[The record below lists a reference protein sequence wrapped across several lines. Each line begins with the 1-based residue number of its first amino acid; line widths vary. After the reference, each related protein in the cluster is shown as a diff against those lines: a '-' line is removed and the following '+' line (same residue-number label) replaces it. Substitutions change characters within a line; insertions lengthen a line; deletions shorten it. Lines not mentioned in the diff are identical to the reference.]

1 MQEQQPRGDYKEVLE
16 LIITFLGAVVPGKVT
31 YNFKVP
37 GARSKCRWMAIVHY
51 TIKSWMFGD
60 QLKLSKELDAKMFK
74 LSVFICRAYV
84 RAWFLA
90 LLASQAPRNDLAYL
104 KVLYKNCKLGTHW
117 QAALEK
123 FANHLWYLPPMLVC
137 LALFD
142 DQVSFEE
149 KSAMVQ
155 AMNRGDDGKPPVR
168 ADIKVG
174 KTLLNLQLKDFV
186 SVKSRR
192 FFNATGISE
201 SFL

>member
-1 MQEQQPRGDYKEVLE
+1 
-16 LIITFLGAVVPGKVT
+16 
-31 YNFKVP
+31 
-37 GARSKCRWMAIVHY
+37 
-51 TIKSWMFGD
+51 
-60 QLKLSKELDAKMFK
+60 
-74 LSVFICRAYV
+74 
-84 RAWFLA
+84 
-90 LLASQAPRNDLAYL
+90 
-104 KVLYKNCKLGTHW
+104 
-117 QAALEK
+117 
-123 FANHLWYLPPMLVC
+123 